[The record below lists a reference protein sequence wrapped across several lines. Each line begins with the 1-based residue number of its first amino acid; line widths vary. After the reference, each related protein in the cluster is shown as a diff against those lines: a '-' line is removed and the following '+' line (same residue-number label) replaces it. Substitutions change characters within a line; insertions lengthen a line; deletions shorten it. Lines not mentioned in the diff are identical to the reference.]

1 MLEMLIKSKIAVS
14 VIGIAL
20 FHDGLHLRE
29 IARRACTSSF
39 QAKRELD
46 ALVALGVLGKEKR
59 GNMCIYHQRKESPI
73 FGDLRNLYLKTDG
86 VAGEI
91 ADRLLKVK
99 GISRAFIY
107 GSMAG
112 GTFGERSD
120 VDLMVVGA
128 ADDSVLSQAM
138 LEAQKRTGREINYI
152 LWGEKDYAQKVKEK
166 GAFFKSVS
174 AGKKIWLMGEKNGF
188 G

>member
-1 MLEMLIKSKIAVS
+1 MLIKSKIAVS
-14 VIGIAL
+14 VIGVAL
-20 FHDGLHLRE
+20 FQDGLHLRE
-29 IARRACTSSF
+29 IARRAGTSSF

-46 ALVALGVLGKEKR
+46 TLVALGVLGKEKK
-59 GNMCIYHQRKESPI
+59 GNICVYHQRKDSPI

-86 VAGEI
+86 AAGEI
-91 ADRLLKVK
+91 GTRLQKVQ

-120 VDLMVVGA
+120 VDLMVIGE
-128 ADDSVLSQAM
+128 ADDGELSQSM

-152 LWGEKDYAQKVKEK
+152 LWGEKDYARKVKEK
-166 GAFFKSVS
+166 GAFFKSV
-174 AGKKIWLMGEKNGF
+174 ANGKKIWLMGEKDGF